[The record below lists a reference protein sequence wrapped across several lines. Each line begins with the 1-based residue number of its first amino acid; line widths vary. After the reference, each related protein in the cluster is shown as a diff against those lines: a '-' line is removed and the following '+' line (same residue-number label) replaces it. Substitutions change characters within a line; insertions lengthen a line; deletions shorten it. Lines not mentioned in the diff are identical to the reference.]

1 MSHFRYRWQSERRK
15 YSCRYHRG
23 NRDYPLPYPLDPEHV
38 KQLVS
43 AIDEVRDRAMILMLL
58 RTGMRIGELLNVQY
72 QDLNTKEQKVIIR
85 RSAKNGPGRV
95 AYFSEDARSALKSW
109 LRKRDSETDTLFHS
123 RNRGQLS
130 YASARAMFNKYLAK
144 AGLLDKGYT
153 LHCLR
158 HTYASELL
166 NAGMRLESL
175 QKLMGHRDIEVT
187 RRYARLTDKTL
198 EKEYFRAMS
207 IIEGGEIDGQYR
219 FNL

>member
-1 MSHFRYRWQSERRK
+1 
-15 YSCRYHRG
+15 
-23 NRDYPLPYPLDPEHV
+23 
-38 KQLVS
+38 
-43 AIDEVRDRAMILMLL
+43 MILMLL
-58 RTGMRIGELLNVQY
+58 RTGMRIGELLNVQH
-72 QDLNTKEQKVIIR
+72 QDLNMKEQKVIIHR
-85 RSAKNGPGRV
+85 GAKNGLGRMV
-95 AYFSEDARSALKSW
+95 YFSKDARSALKSW

-130 YASARAMFNKYLAK
+130 YAGARAMFNKHLAR

-166 NAGMRLESL
+166 NAGIRLESL

-187 RRYARLTDKTL
+187 RRYARLTDITL

-207 IIEGGEIDGQYR
+207 VIEKGDIHGQYR
-219 FNL
+219 FDL